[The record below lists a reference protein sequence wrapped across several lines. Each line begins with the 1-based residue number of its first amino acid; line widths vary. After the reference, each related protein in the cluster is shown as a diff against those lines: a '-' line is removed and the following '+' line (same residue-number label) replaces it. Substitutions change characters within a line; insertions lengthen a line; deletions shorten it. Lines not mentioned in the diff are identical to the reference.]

1 VKYAHLYTPTH
12 HINMKMT
19 MLHSSE
25 FKNFIGMSNKS
36 LKTKSP
42 LIVTQPIHQ
51 TILARGFAH
60 CSLTYRR
67 TN

>member
-1 VKYAHLYTPTH
+1 MP
-12 HINMKMT
+12 
-19 MLHSSE
+19 S
-25 FKNFIGMSNKS
+25 KS

-51 TILARGFAH
+51 TILVRGFAH
-60 CSLTYRR
+60 CSLAYRR